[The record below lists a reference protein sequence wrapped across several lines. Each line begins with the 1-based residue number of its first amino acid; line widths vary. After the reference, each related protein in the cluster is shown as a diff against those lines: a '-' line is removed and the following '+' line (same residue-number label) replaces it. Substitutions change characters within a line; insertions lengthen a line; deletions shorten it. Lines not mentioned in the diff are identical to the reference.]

1 MPPIDVVGIVGAAA
15 TLPAGSSLAGR
26 TRSRHDDDDSRA
38 LRLPLFDEDLEVD
51 GPPAE
56 VEAQQAAVRAADA
69 LIIAT
74 PEYNFGVPGPVK
86 NWLDWM
92 SRPPRKG
99 PLVGKPV
106 LLAGVSTGR
115 TGGTVQAQGQL
126 RISLA
131 VVGAHVVAHPPVLV
145 AEAADR
151 FDGPDVTDEMT
162 ATVSDLAL
170 RRLAEL
176 TTAMG
181 APLIA
186 FHRPRRPALGAR
198 SLAHDGSADGR

>member
-1 MPPIDVVGIVGAAA
+1 MTQTSAPHIDQTSASHIDVVGIVGS
-15 TLPAGSSLAGR
+15 LRGDSYNRRFLHWLAGR
-26 TRSRHDDDDSRA
+26 APDTMTIDVHDDA

-74 PEYNFGVPGPVK
+74 PEYNFGVPGPMK

-176 TTAMG
+176 TTAMRG
-181 APLIA
+181 
-186 FHRPRRPALGAR
+186 PR
-198 SLAHDGSADGR
+198 